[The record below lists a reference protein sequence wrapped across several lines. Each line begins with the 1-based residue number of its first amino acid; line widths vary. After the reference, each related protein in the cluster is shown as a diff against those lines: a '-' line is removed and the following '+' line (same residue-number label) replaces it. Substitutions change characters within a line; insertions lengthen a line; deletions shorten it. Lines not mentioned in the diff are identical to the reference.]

1 MDRVITKKVND
12 RYFVLESNE
21 TAIRLPGSGKLVHPY
36 GFATK
41 KEADATKKKMD
52 KSRGY

>member
-1 MDRVITKKVND
+1 MDKVITKKVND

-21 TAIRLPGSGKLVHPY
+21 TAIRLPGSGKVVHPN

-41 KEADATKKKMD
+41 KEADAVKKAID